1 LYLHLWYPTSAWWA
15 TQHLRYT
22 WNNPVYN
29 SNPGGAVY
37 PGLPDLPA
45 LSFLGSSS
53 FHAVAEGAPLARG
66 QFPLLVATHG
76 LEVAAAKNMPDT
88 LETLASHGYIVASV
102 EHTGDNDA
110 FYQAFFL
117 ETFVGLALG
126 PNPSIQSSILQRSKD
141 ASFVIDAV
149 LQGVVDHK
157 SHTPF
162 SKQIDADNIGI
173 LGYSLGGE
181 TSLATV
187 TGISAQGLPPD
198 RRVKAAFMGAGSN
211 YGLVLNA
218 TDYANASSAVVFWK
232 RHRHRVRELPFFT
245 HSAPKYRVDIAAS
258 QHHVGGYQTSW
269 CQDFH
274 NSMVAVNPGVFP
286 QAFINPA
293 PLNPPTSLIMFSM
306 PASITYTGARRS
318 GLRFLRCFSL
328 RRVTDAQLVSVLFGN
343 PRSGVRNGCS
353 QPCR

>member
-1 LYLHLWYPTSAWWA
+1 MQQKMIAEPNPSLMLKALLLVALVSGSSLALSVAQAAEGDGSPDRKGPYAIGHTTVVITDTSRNPDGSTPVTSPGRPLYLHLWYPTSAWWA

-218 TDYANASSAVVFWK
+218 TDYANAKVPLLFFGNDTGIAYENFNA
-232 RHRHRVRELPFFT
+232 FT
-245 HSAPKYRVDIAAS
+245 HS
-258 QHHVGGYQTSW
+258 
-269 CQDFH
+269 
-274 NSMVAVNPGVFP
+274 VAK
-286 QAFINPA
+286 I
-293 PLNPPTSLIMFSM
+293 SCRH
-306 PASITYTGARRS
+306 RR
-318 GLRFLRCFSL
+318 L
-328 RRVTDAQLVSVLFGN
+328 
-343 PRSGVRNGCS
+343 
-353 QPCR
+353 